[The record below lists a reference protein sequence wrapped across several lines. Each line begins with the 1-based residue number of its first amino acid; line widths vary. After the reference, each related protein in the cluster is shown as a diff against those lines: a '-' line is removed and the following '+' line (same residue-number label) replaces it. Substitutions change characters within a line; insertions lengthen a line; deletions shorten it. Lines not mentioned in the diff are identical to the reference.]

1 MNRLIDT
8 HCHVNA
14 DIFKNDWKEV
24 VERTLKEGTDMIV
37 VGTDLESSKKAI
49 EISKNYSGVFAAV
62 GLHPTEVLTKDW
74 RSQILRIAELIDNP
88 KVVAIG
94 EIGFDRYR
102 MPEADIDKI
111 MKTQEIVFDFFMSE
125 AARTKKPII
134 IHTRDAMDIL
144 ETKYLALKKKGI
156 VGVQHCFPGNLDQ
169 AEELFKIGFKIG
181 FTGLITFN
189 GHWDKMI
196 KELPLDKILIETD
209 SPYLTPVPN
218 RGKRNEPGYVKFVA
232 EHIARLRNTSVD
244 EIITSTTKNAKEL
257 FNLKI

>member
-24 VERTLKEGTDMIV
+24 VERTLKEGTDMVV

-49 EISKNYSGVFAAV
+49 DIAKNYSGVFAAV

-111 MKTQEIVFDFFMSE
+111 MQTQEVVFDFFMGE
-125 AARTKKPII
+125 AVRSKKPII

-144 ETKYLALKKKGI
+144 ETKYPTLKEKGI
-156 VGVQHCFPGNLDQ
+156 VGVQHCFPGNLEQ
-169 AEELFKIGFKIG
+169 AEKLFAIDFKIGFN
-181 FTGLITFN
+181 GLITFN
-189 GHWDKMI
+189 GKWDKMI
-196 KELPLDKILIETD
+196 KELSLSQMLIETD
-209 SPYLTPVPN
+209 APYLTPVPN
-218 RGKRNEPGYVKFVA
+218 RGKRNEPGYVKLVA
-232 EHIARLRNTSVD
+232 EHIAKVKNISTD
-244 EIITSTTKNAKEL
+244 EVVKSTTKNAKEL